1 MFVSNRE
8 NERIWI
14 SSPLDAVIP
23 QSGSVVL
30 FTDEI
35 ASRGIKTSAARLG
48 HSSYDLEPG
57 DPLRCSFDLDMNM
70 A

>member
-1 MFVSNRE
+1 MSASGYR
-8 NERIWI
+8 R
-14 SSPLDAVIP
+14 PLDAVMP

-35 ASRGIKTSAARLG
+35 ASRGINTSTERLG

-57 DPLRCSFDLDMNM
+57 DPLRCGFDLDMNM